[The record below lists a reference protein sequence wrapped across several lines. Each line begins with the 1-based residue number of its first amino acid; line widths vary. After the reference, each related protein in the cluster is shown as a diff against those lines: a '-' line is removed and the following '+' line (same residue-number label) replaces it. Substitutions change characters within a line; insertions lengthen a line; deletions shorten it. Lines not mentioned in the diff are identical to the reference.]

1 MAISAT
7 CDSCKE
13 SFKARDEIAGKR
25 VKCPK
30 CKSPMTIPQATSKPA
45 GKPKPA
51 ATKAKP
57 KPKPKPKP
65 AAMDPMEALLNEA
78 NIGPI
83 HRGPM
88 CPDCGTPV
96 SQGTVIC
103 VDCGFNIET
112 GSRLR
117 TSAGYEEG
125 AGTAGM
131 SDAESILRRA
141 EEELGDGPIGEEE
154 DFGDGGDSFVVAG
167 VALFFLVIAVIVCLF
182 VILSM
187 DYISQ
192 YFNSGAI
199 STFASG
205 LLWLGMAIWITI
217 VAFKASPGHG
227 IACIL
232 TGGIYCIIFGFMQGK
247 ALLLPTI
254 ILLVAFVVGLAS
266 GIFVL
271 NKGIG
276 PLEPAMLQTVFDTN
290 VFFGR

>member
-13 SFKARDEIAGKR
+13 SFRARDELAGKR

-30 CKSPMTIPQATSKPA
+30 CKSPMAIPQATSKPA
-45 GKPKPA
+45 RKPKPA
-51 ATKAKP
+51 ATKPKSKP
-57 KPKPKPKP
+57 KPKPKPV
-65 AAMDPMEALLNEA
+65 AMDPMEALLNEA

-83 HRGPM
+83 NRGPM

-117 TSAGYEEG
+117 TSASYEEG
-125 AGTAGM
+125 AGSAGL
-131 SDAESILRRA
+131 SDAENILRRA
-141 EEELGDGPIGEEE
+141 EEELGDAPIGEEE

-167 VALFFLVIAVIVCLF
+167 VALFFLAIAVVVCLV

-187 DYISQ
+187 DFISL

-199 STFASG
+199 SMAASG
-205 LLWLGMAIWITI
+205 LLWLAMAVWITI
-217 VAFKASPGHG
+217 VAFKANPTHG

-232 TGGIYCIIFGFMQGK
+232 TGGIYCVIFGFMQGK

-254 ILLVAFVVGLAS
+254 ILLVSLVVGGGSAV
-266 GIFVL
+266 FVW

-276 PLEPAMLQTVFDTN
+276 PLAPAMLQNIFDN
-290 VFFGR
+290 HLFFGG